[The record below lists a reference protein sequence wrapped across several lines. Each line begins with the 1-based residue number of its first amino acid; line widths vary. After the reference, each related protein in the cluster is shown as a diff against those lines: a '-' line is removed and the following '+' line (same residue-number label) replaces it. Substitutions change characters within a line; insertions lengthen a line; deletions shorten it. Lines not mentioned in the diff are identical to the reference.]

1 MTASNPSASGFHL
14 VFLPRRGC
22 PRRNASALLLVVT
35 ATAVAAGAFFPA
47 AASAVDRTWDGGASG
62 AGSSW
67 TASTGANWNPNGL
80 PTTADNLFLNNSI
93 VTVPTTMTIATSDIG
108 ALTITFANNFNP
120 SNTTV
125 IGDGGTG
132 NRILTLG
139 SAGNNW
145 SLTNNATSGTVTFQ
159 PQSTPSDGLLSMR
172 LASNGTVSVASGGAV
187 VLTIPISE
195 TGSGFGLTKI
205 GAGTLSLGGIGSF
218 TGTSSIQQ
226 GGVTASINS
235 ALGAGDVGVSSL
247 ATLTLASTVTN
258 AIADTATLT
267 LGGTGASAAKLNL
280 TATSGIMQETVG
292 ALVLGT
298 TAQAPG
304 TYGATG
310 SGAANINDT
319 YFTGGG
325 ILTVV
330 PEPSSWLASAVG
342 AVGLLVLLR
351 RRSSRNQRA

>member
-1 MTASNPSASGFHL
+1 M
-14 VFLPRRGC
+14 
-22 PRRNASALLLVVT
+22 LLVVT

-62 AGSSW
+62 TGSSW

-159 PQSTPSDGLLSMR
+159 PQSTPSDGLLSLR

-187 VLTIPISE
+187 VLTTPISE

-218 TGTSSIQQ
+218 TGASSIQQ

-235 ALGAGDVGVSSL
+235 ALGAGDVGVF
-247 ATLTLASTVTN
+247 
-258 AIADTATLT
+258 
-267 LGGTGASAAKLNL
+267 
-280 TATSGIMQETVG
+280 
-292 ALVLGT
+292 
-298 TAQAPG
+298 P
-304 TYGATG
+304 
-310 SGAANINDT
+310 
-319 YFTGGG
+319 
-325 ILTVV
+325 
-330 PEPSSWLASAVG
+330 W
-342 AVGLLVLLR
+342 R
-351 RRSSRNQRA
+351 R